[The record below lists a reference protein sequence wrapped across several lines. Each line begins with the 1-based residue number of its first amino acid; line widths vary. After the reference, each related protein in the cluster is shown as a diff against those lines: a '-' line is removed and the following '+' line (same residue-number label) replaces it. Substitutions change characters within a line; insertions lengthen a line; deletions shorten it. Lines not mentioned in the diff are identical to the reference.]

1 MAINVADN
9 FSYKGSKPLD
19 ARIKANTVSALV
31 STPAADLYDGCFA
44 YVTETKKYYSYD
56 STNTSDPTLGK
67 WREFQQGGGGGS
79 TYTAGDGIDITND
92 VISTVK
98 SEVGDMDE
106 IIDEL
111 PSGGRVMVTGFTPI
125 GTIISVFSESAPQ
138 HYLIC
143 DGSTYNKSDYPE
155 LAEHLL
161 SLTTHSQYEVSGDDT
176 KFKVPDLRGEFLRGT
191 GTNSHTNQGS
201 GVNVGVHQDAT
212 QHLGININSDKTIN
226 ANRNTSDAAYSEVN
240 SDSSITVT
248 SPGTVYA
255 NGKWDNSS
263 NRHIYYTSRPTNT
276 SVLYCIA
283 TKNIYTNPMN
293 DYSTSEKVVGTW
305 INGKPIYQKT
315 INGTIPTLSEDFGNP
330 VIENI
335 DATALNI
342 DECLSIQVNGSSS
355 SLSLGF
361 YGAWTTRNNTTGG
374 VGLTAA
380 FYDPANSRI
389 RITNNRAGYSGTSV
403 KLTIQY
409 TKTTD

>member
-125 GTIISVFSESAPQ
+125 GTIISVFSETAPQ

-191 GTNSHTNQGS
+191 GTNSHTDQGD
-201 GVNVGVHQDAT
+201 GTDVGVHQDAT
-212 QHLGININSDKTIN
+212 EHIIIGVNSGTALYTGPKSAANQPIQSNNRDNTIIRGSGASN
-226 ANRNTSDAAYSEVN
+226 LQPYVNTSKGTSGDEGYS
-240 SDSSITVT
+240 
-248 SPGTVYA
+248 
-255 NGKWDNSS
+255 
-263 NRHIYYTSRPTNT
+263 HYTSRPTNT

-293 DYSTSEKVVGTW
+293 DYSIGEKVVGTW
-305 INGKPIYQKT
+305 VDGKPIYQKT
-315 INGTIPTLSEDFGNP
+315 IDLGNLP
-330 VIENI
+330 NATTAHVNTEISNAKRLI
-335 DATALNI
+335 NYFATATDANGGQIAFPRLWIGGTGDMYIGFGANLSTINI
-342 DECLSIQVNGSSS
+342 
-355 SLSLGF
+355 
-361 YGAWTTRNNTTGG
+361 ATTSDRSGMTGYCT
-374 VGLTAA
+374 V
-380 FYDPANSRI
+380 
-389 RITNNRAGYSGTSV
+389 
-403 KLTIQY
+403 QY